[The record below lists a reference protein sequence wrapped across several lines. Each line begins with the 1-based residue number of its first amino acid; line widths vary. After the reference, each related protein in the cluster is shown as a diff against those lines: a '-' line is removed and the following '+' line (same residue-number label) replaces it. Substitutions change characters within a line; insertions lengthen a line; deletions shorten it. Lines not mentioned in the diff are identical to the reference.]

1 MGSICA
7 GTLLRILA
15 GILAALRVSQTAPGL
30 GTDRCIDWAMPFSIR
45 LSRSLR
51 LIYVVLDFRHVLI
64 FLVEYATEIEMTN
77 V

>member
-7 GTLLRILA
+7 GTWLRILA
-15 GILAALRVSQTAPGL
+15 GILAALCVSQTAPGL
-30 GTDRCIDWAMPFSIR
+30 GTVS
-45 LSRSLR
+45 SLR

>member
-1 MGSICA
+1 VDNICA

-15 GILAALRVSQTAPGL
+15 ATRVSQFATGL